1 MADEKTK
8 ETAVVKELPKKV
20 VKSNLVKFLVR
31 IPFNGHKRGSILN
44 GVERKKANIWVS
56 KNRGS
61 IVE

>member
-8 ETAVVKELPKKV
+8 QTQVVKELPKKV
-20 VKSNLVKFLVR
+20 VKSNLVKFQVR
-31 IPFNGHKRGSILN
+31 IPFNGYKRGSILN

-56 KNRGS
+56 KNRGT